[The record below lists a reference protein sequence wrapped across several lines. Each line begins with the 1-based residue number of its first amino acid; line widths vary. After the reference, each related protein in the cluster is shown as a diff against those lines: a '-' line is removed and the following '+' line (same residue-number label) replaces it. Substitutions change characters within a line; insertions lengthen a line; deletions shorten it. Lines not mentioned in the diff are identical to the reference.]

1 MSRGDTRYETRTRHR
16 VLLTGDPLGRLIS
29 LHPILVALLFVALG
43 WGTLLLIAWRLEV
56 IASDFLRNP
65 AFMVGD
71 LVLLPLCGA
80 LIAAYYRSASLEMP
94 SEWGMRIA
102 VGSGVL
108 AGVAGGGHGGFQ
120 HIGVGDLS
128 RDLVCSSHDIH
139 LVFRLHVHIFF
150 ASGVFGHDVLPE
162 QAQDIPHDGGHI
174 DACGP
179 HDVEG
184 QPGGVFGV
192 EGSSSLEEGKRMVEL
207 APKPLNRIGGG
218 TVTQAAVSNWGRW
231 GTEDHIGALNL
242 ITPEVIL
249 NAAGL
254 IKKGKVYSLAVP
266 LERNGHQ
273 HAPFHKTWKVT
284 FTTPTP
290 NVNFTEDVLTIDTH
304 SGTHIDSLGHSWA
317 EGQFY
322 NGYSEEQV
330 FKSGVRK
337 IGIDQVKAI
346 VGRGV
351 MLDIPRYRGIEHMDA
366 AEVVTGEEL
375 DAVAASQ
382 GVEIQPGDV
391 LLFRTGWHTVFYK
404 DYELW
409 SSGVPGPDGSLAP
422 WLRER
427 DVCAIGAD
435 QPTVEVNSPDGGDGY
450 SLLHRYA
457 LRDLGVYLLENMN
470 LEEIAR
476 DKVYEFMF
484 VGAPLPLTEASGTPW
499 NPVALV

>member
-1 MSRGDTRYETRTRHR
+1 M
-16 VLLTGDPLGRLIS
+16 
-29 LHPILVALLFVALG
+29 
-43 WGTLLLIAWRLEV
+43 
-56 IASDFLRNP
+56 
-65 AFMVGD
+65 
-71 LVLLPLCGA
+71 
-80 LIAAYYRSASLEMP
+80 
-94 SEWGMRIA
+94 
-102 VGSGVL
+102 
-108 AGVAGGGHGGFQ
+108 
-120 HIGVGDLS
+120 
-128 RDLVCSSHDIH
+128 
-139 LVFRLHVHIFF
+139 
-150 ASGVFGHDVLPE
+150 
-162 QAQDIPHDGGHI
+162 
-174 DACGP
+174 
-179 HDVEG
+179 
-184 QPGGVFGV
+184 
-192 EGSSSLEEGKRMVEL
+192 
-207 APKPLNRIGGG
+207 
-218 TVTQAAVSNWGRW
+218 TQAAVSNWGRW

-404 DYELW
+404 DYDLW
-409 SSGVPGPDGSLAP
+409 RSGVPGPDGSLAP
-422 WLRER
+422 WLKER

-476 DKVYEFMF
+476 DQVYEFMF